1 MMEDVGRFGEV
12 GVDGVDV
19 TALRVTVVGTFDAFY
34 QAHDRPMV
42 RLAFSL
48 VDARELAEEI
58 AHDAFAGLYDRF
70 ERVDD
75 PLAYLRRSVVNGCRR
90 VQRGRRLALRRPLP
104 APEVS
109 TTLVFNHLLDAVQRL
124 PVRQRAVAMST
135 RSGRTAAAARRRWTV
150 RDAAAQ
156 VGRVQRHGADCV
168 GPLPQCL
175 GQLDFEAGLDEAEI
189 ATTLGIPV
197 GTVKSRLSRAE
208 DRLRVRTTVEVSTP
222 ATLGARAG
230 SSSSASTTTG
240 ARVPPSPCSTGC
252 RRVPTR
258 GWSPRP

>member
-58 AHDAFAGLYDRF
+58 AHDALAGLYDRF

-109 TTLVFNHLLDAVQRL
+109 TTLVFNHLLDALQRL

-168 GPLPQCL
+168 GPLPQYL